1 MPKYERNDNTCQP
14 NHCRKRN
21 NTSSHGQKKKG
32 EFLAKSLND
41 VLPNYHN
48 NIMGTAPSKKKVNL
62 TTLLYQTRTSQK
74 HLVLIDTDKV
84 DHLVTLRLC
93 QIKS

>member
-1 MPKYERNDNTCQP
+1 MSKYERNDNTCQP
-14 NHCRKRN
+14 NHCKKEIIPAAMV
-21 NTSSHGQKKKG
+21 KKKG